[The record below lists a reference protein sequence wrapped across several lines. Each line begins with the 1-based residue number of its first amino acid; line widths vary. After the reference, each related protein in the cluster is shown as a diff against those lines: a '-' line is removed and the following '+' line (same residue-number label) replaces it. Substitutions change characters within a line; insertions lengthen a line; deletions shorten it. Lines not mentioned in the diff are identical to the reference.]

1 MDNLGVDLSQQAQVH
16 FLHGN
21 YSESALLYEQA
32 IAAKPDIRTNYWH
45 LGIALLL
52 LEQEEEAQIVWFSAI
67 SEGNEEQ
74 VGEWTQE
81 LVEVLIASAQ
91 NQQEAENYL
100 GEWLLR
106 QHIRHIN
113 CDYSDGLTNELYLI
127 LAAIRSDRLSRR
139 EFSDEELDSSFLPA
153 IQLLSDNFAPFSDNH
168 LLLKVYKH
176 VKAHSLFLSEIFRK
190 ACLEYYNSKI
200 EQTPED
206 AVLWCFLGN
215 IYAEYRNYQQED
227 WQKAQLAYEKAIS
240 LAPNFAEAY
249 YHYSNLLLDRYN
261 RSGFPLSPVIKCVE
275 KAIALSPKYGDAL
288 YRLGTLLEAHGKSQ
302 ESLSCFKKA
311 LETNLQNLKAYRR
324 YHLLLPLVYESFAD
338 IHFWR
343 SRFENGLKKFDES
356 ISLDKLSDRI
366 NALQSIECRTIF
378 LLPYQG
384 YNDLD
389 LQRQYGQI
397 LQRVMAANYP
407 QWSQP
412 LSMPELSNSNESKGK
427 LRIGYVSSY
436 FVSHSVGMMAM
447 GYFKHCDH
455 ERFEIYA
462 YHTGS
467 MNGYDSIT
475 EQFREYSHAFYH
487 IPESLE
493 VVCEQIRFDDLHIL
507 IFLDIGMDKN
517 TNPIAGLRLA
527 PVQCVWAG
535 HPDTT
540 GLSTIDYFLSSDA
553 HEIEDAQQHYSE
565 KLIRL
570 PNLSHVY
577 TKSSIPDLNKTRSDM
592 GLPEDVPIYVS
603 CQMPFKYLPQYDYL
617 FPEILKRVPSAKV
630 VFCLG
635 GKDDILAQFVEN
647 RIKNAFK
654 RSGLD
659 SEISCIFLGRLEFND
674 YLNLLSI
681 CDASLDTIGFT
692 GSNTTLQAI
701 ACGLPVVTLPTE
713 LMRGRQSYGIFKT
726 LGVMDTVASSEAE
739 YIEIAVRLCSDSAWR
754 ESIIQKMKANHHMLY
769 DDITCVKALEQF
781 FVEVVSDYSP
791 IE

>member
-1 MDNLGVDLSQQAQVH
+1 
-16 FLHGN
+16 
-21 YSESALLYEQA
+21 
-32 IAAKPDIRTNYWH
+32 
-45 LGIALLL
+45 
-52 LEQEEEAQIVWFSAI
+52 
-67 SEGNEEQ
+67 
-74 VGEWTQE
+74 
-81 LVEVLIASAQ
+81 
-91 NQQEAENYL
+91 
-100 GEWLLR
+100 
-106 QHIRHIN
+106 
-113 CDYSDGLTNELYLI
+113 
-127 LAAIRSDRLSRR
+127 
-139 EFSDEELDSSFLPA
+139 
-153 IQLLSDNFAPFSDNH
+153 
-168 LLLKVYKH
+168 
-176 VKAHSLFLSEIFRK
+176 
-190 ACLEYYNSKI
+190 
-200 EQTPED
+200 
-206 AVLWCFLGN
+206 
-215 IYAEYRNYQQED
+215 
-227 WQKAQLAYEKAIS
+227 
-240 LAPNFAEAY
+240 
-249 YHYSNLLLDRYN
+249 
-261 RSGFPLSPVIKCVE
+261 
-275 KAIALSPKYGDAL
+275 
-288 YRLGTLLEAHGKSQ
+288 
-302 ESLSCFKKA
+302 
-311 LETNLQNLKAYRR
+311 
-324 YHLLLPLVYESFAD
+324 
-338 IHFWR
+338 
-343 SRFENGLKKFDES
+343 
-356 ISLDKLSDRI
+356 
-366 NALQSIECRTIF
+366 
-378 LLPYQG
+378 
-384 YNDLD
+384 
-389 LQRQYGQI
+389 
-397 LQRVMAANYP
+397 
-407 QWSQP
+407 
-412 LSMPELSNSNESKGK
+412 
-427 LRIGYVSSY
+427 
-436 FVSHSVGMMAM
+436 MMAI

-577 TKSSIPDLNKTRSDM
+577 TKPSIPDLNKTRSDM

-635 GKDDILAQFVEN
+635 GKDDILAEFVEN

-754 ESIIQKMKANHHMLY
+754 ESIIQKMKANQHLLY

-781 FVEVVSDYSP
+781 FVQVVSDYCP